1 MFLLKASN
9 LILPATL
16 MMALLGSAASA
27 QDGKTIF
34 GDTKK
39 ETLKAMALIVKSI
52 GVSKQG
58 KCLYCHIKEGG
69 KPNFPADTQ
78 RKQFARLMKT
88 GFVDSLA
95 IKKEV
100 ALVIDEEEHETS
112 IVAEYKVGGEKPG
125 IYLSA
130 TVSPKDAK
138 TPPKSFETVLA
149 LPAKGETVSCMTCH
163 NKVLHFMTHSH

>member
-1 MFLLKASN
+1 MLLKTSN
-9 LILPATL
+9 LILSATL
-16 MMALLGSAASA
+16 VMALLGSAASA
-27 QDGKTIF
+27 KDGKTIF

-78 RKQFARLMKT
+78 RKEFARLMKN
-88 GFVDSLA
+88 GFVDNLA
-95 IKKEV
+95 IKKKV
-100 ALVIDEEEHETS
+100 ALVLEEEKHKTS
-112 IVAEYKVGGEKPG
+112 IVAEYKEGGEKPG
-125 IYLSA
+125 IYLAA
-130 TVSPKDAK
+130 TVTTSDDKA
-138 TPPKSFETVLA
+138 TPKSFETVLA

-163 NKVLHFMTHSH
+163 NKVLHFMTHAH